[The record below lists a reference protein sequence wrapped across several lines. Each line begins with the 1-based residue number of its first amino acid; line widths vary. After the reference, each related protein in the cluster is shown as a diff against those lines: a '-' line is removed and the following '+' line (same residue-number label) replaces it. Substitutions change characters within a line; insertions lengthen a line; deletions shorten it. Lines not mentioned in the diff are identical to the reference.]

1 MQTSPRLRLPR
12 LLALGTDS
20 RLARGYL
27 VVFGLSVL
35 VMLVL
40 PDSPAAMAP
49 MLLTAPLSLFG
60 VALPF
65 GPGTEGGGPGEALDV
80 GFWAAWVLLC
90 ALVNAA
96 ALGALS
102 AKRSASAPVRSNN
115 VPARNLLAPAFD
127 NWLAR
132 AYCAVVAVALGSF
145 LYAVLL
151 SPDPGFA
158 GIWPLIAAAPF
169 SFLAVPL
176 SLPAEHSGIPGLGTL
191 VFTVAVGLAGLVNA
205 VLVGRLAHGMRS
217 ARR

>member
-12 LLALGTDS
+12 LLTLGTDS

-27 VVFGLSVL
+27 ALFALSIP
-35 VMLVL
+35 VMLL
-40 PDSPAAMAP
+40 FPESPFAMAP
-49 MLLTAPLSLFG
+49 VLLTAPLSLFAM
-60 VALPF
+60 VLPF
-65 GPGTEGGGPGEALDV
+65 GPGTEGGGAAEALAT
-80 GFWAAWVLLC
+80 GFWVGWVLLS

-102 AKRSASAPVRSNN
+102 GKPV
-115 VPARNLLAPAFD
+115 ARRPRALLAPAVD

-132 AYCAVVAVALGSF
+132 GYCALVAAALGVF

-158 GIWPLIAAAPF
+158 AVWPLIAAAPF
-169 SFLAVPL
+169 SFVAVPL
-176 SLPAEHSGIPGLGTL
+176 SLPAEYSGIPGLGTL

-205 VLVGRLAHGMRS
+205 VLIGRLAHRMRG

>member
-12 LLALGTDS
+12 LLVLGTDS

-27 VVFGLSVL
+27 AVFALSIP
-35 VMLVL
+35 VMLL
-40 PDSPAAMAP
+40 FPESPFAMAP
-49 MLLTAPLSLFG
+49 LLLTAPLSLFAM
-60 VALPF
+60 VLPF
-65 GPGTEGGGPGEALDV
+65 GPGTEGGGPGEALAV

-96 ALGALS
+96 ALGALG
-102 AKRSASAPVRSNN
+102 AKRSAAAPVRSNA
-115 VPARNLLAPAFD
+115 PARNLLAPAFD

-132 AYCAVVAVALGSF
+132 AYCAVVAVALGFF

-158 GIWPLIAAAPF
+158 GIWPLITAAPF

-176 SLPAEHSGIPGLGTL
+176 SLPAEYSGIPGLDTL

-205 VLVGRLAHGMRS
+205 VLIGRLAHRLRGEGR
-217 ARR
+217 

>member
-12 LLALGTDS
+12 LVVLGTDS

-27 VVFGLSVL
+27 AVFALSIPVVLLF
-35 VMLVL
+35 
-40 PDSPAAMAP
+40 PESPFAMAP
-49 MLLTAPLSLFG
+49 ILLTAPLSLFAM
-60 VALPF
+60 VLPF
-65 GPGTEGGGPGEALDV
+65 GPGTEGGGAAEALAT
-80 GFWAAWVLLC
+80 GFWGGWVLLS

-96 ALGALS
+96 ALGALTRRPD
-102 AKRSASAPVRSNN
+102 AAPAVRRH
-115 VPARNLLAPAFD
+115 PGKLRALLAPAFD

-132 AYCAVVAVALGSF
+132 AYCAVVAVALGFF

-158 GIWPLIAAAPF
+158 GIWPLITAAPF

-191 VFTVAVGLAGLVNA
+191 VFTVAVGLAGLVDA
-205 VLVGRLAHGMRS
+205 VLIGRLAHRLRGEGR
-217 ARR
+217 

>member
-12 LLALGTDS
+12 LLVLGTDS

-40 PDSPAAMAP
+40 PDSPVAMAP

-65 GPGTEGGGPGEALDV
+65 GPGTEGGGPGEALAV

-96 ALGALS
+96 ALGALT
-102 AKRSASAPVRSNN
+102 AKRSASAPVRSN
-115 VPARNLLAPAFD
+115 VPARNPLAPAVD

-132 AYCAVVAVALGSF
+132 AYCAVVAVALGFF

-158 GIWPLIAAAPF
+158 GIWPLITAAPF

-176 SLPAEHSGIPGLGTL
+176 SLPAEYSGIPGLGTL

-205 VLVGRLAHGMRS
+205 VLIGRLAHRLREGR
-217 ARR
+217 

>member
-12 LLALGTDS
+12 LLVLGTDS

-65 GPGTEGGGPGEALDV
+65 GPGTEGGGPGEALAV

-96 ALGALS
+96 ALGALT
-102 AKRSASAPVRSNN
+102 AKRSAPVRSN
-115 VPARNLLAPAFD
+115 VPARNLLAPAVD

-132 AYCAVVAVALGSF
+132 AYCAVVAVALGFF

-158 GIWPLIAAAPF
+158 GIWPLITAAPF

-176 SLPAEHSGIPGLGTL
+176 SLPAEYSGIPGLGTL
-191 VFTVAVGLAGLVNA
+191 VFTVGVGLAGLVNA
-205 VLVGRLAHGMRS
+205 VLIGRLAHRLRGEGR
-217 ARR
+217 

>member
-12 LLALGTDS
+12 LLVLGTDS

-40 PDSPAAMAP
+40 PDSPVAMAP

-65 GPGTEGGGPGEALDV
+65 GPGTEGGGPGEALAV

-96 ALGALS
+96 ALGALT
-102 AKRSASAPVRSNN
+102 AKRSASVPVRSN
-115 VPARNLLAPAFD
+115 VPARNLLAPAVD

-132 AYCAVVAVALGSF
+132 AYCAVVAVALGFF

-158 GIWPLIAAAPF
+158 GIWPLITAAPF

-176 SLPAEHSGIPGLGTL
+176 SLPAEYSGIPGLGTL

-205 VLVGRLAHGMRS
+205 VLIGRLAHRLREGR
-217 ARR
+217 

>member
-12 LLALGTDS
+12 LLVLGTDS

-65 GPGTEGGGPGEALDV
+65 GPGTEGGGPGEALAV

-96 ALGALS
+96 ALGALT
-102 AKRSASAPVRSNN
+102 AKRSASAPVRSN
-115 VPARNLLAPAFD
+115 VPARNLLAPAVD

-132 AYCAVVAVALGSF
+132 AYCAVVAVALGFF

-158 GIWPLIAAAPF
+158 GIWPLITAAPF

-176 SLPAEHSGIPGLGTL
+176 SLPAEYSGIPGLGTL
-191 VFTVAVGLAGLVNA
+191 VFTVGVGLAGLVNA
-205 VLVGRLAHGMRS
+205 VLIGRLAHRLRGEGR
-217 ARR
+217 

>member
-1 MQTSPRLRLPR
+1 MQTSPRPRLPR
-12 LLALGTDS
+12 LLVLGTDS

-35 VMLVL
+35 VMLIL
-40 PDSPAAMAP
+40 PDSPVAMAP

-65 GPGTEGGGPGEALDV
+65 GPGTEGGGPGEALAV

-96 ALGALS
+96 ALGALT
-102 AKRSASAPVRSNN
+102 AKRSASAPVRSN
-115 VPARNLLAPAFD
+115 VPARNLLAPAVD

-132 AYCAVVAVALGSF
+132 AYCAVVAVALGFF

-158 GIWPLIAAAPF
+158 GIWPLITAAPF

-176 SLPAEHSGIPGLGTL
+176 SLPAEYSGIPGLGTL
-191 VFTVAVGLAGLVNA
+191 VFTVGVGLAGLVNA
-205 VLVGRLAHGMRS
+205 VLIGRLAHRLRGEGR
-217 ARR
+217 

>member
-12 LLALGTDS
+12 LLVLGTDS

-65 GPGTEGGGPGEALDV
+65 GPGTEGGGPGEALAV

-96 ALGALS
+96 ALGALT
-102 AKRSASAPVRSNN
+102 AKRSAPVRSN
-115 VPARNLLAPAFD
+115 VPARNLLAPAVD

-132 AYCAVVAVALGSF
+132 AYCAVVAVALGFF

-158 GIWPLIAAAPF
+158 GIWPLITAAPF

-176 SLPAEHSGIPGLGTL
+176 SLPAEYSGIPGLGTL

-205 VLVGRLAHGMRS
+205 VLIGRLAHRLRGEGR
-217 ARR
+217 

>member
-12 LLALGTDS
+12 LLVLGTDS

-35 VMLVL
+35 VMQIL
-40 PDSPAAMAP
+40 PDSPVAMAP

-65 GPGTEGGGPGEALDV
+65 GPGTEGGGPGEALAV

-96 ALGALS
+96 ALGALT
-102 AKRSASAPVRSNN
+102 AKRSASAPVRSN
-115 VPARNLLAPAFD
+115 VPARNLLAPAVD

-132 AYCAVVAVALGSF
+132 AYCAVVAVALGFF

-158 GIWPLIAAAPF
+158 GIWPLITAAPF

-176 SLPAEHSGIPGLGTL
+176 SLPAEYSGIPGLGTL

-205 VLVGRLAHGMRS
+205 VLIGRLAHRLRGEGR
-217 ARR
+217 